1 MRQDMPVRGSNTNNI
16 VEISFRT
23 LKDKILKR
31 QKCFNLVQLL
41 SYTAIFVSKF
51 FCTKLLQ
58 RINIPGAA
66 CASSASKKSQ
76 KRESQIAK
84 VQIVHMDGDI
94 FKVLNYYVDT
104 SIGTYY
110 FSSTGTACKHQ
121 FAVKHHYDAYYAAS
135 MHVADE
141 SERLSYLEVAT
152 GERNV
157 PANWFEPLTGSSS
170 VRSGYTAVSSV
181 GLTVGSQKDSPN
193 GQDIESDR
201 FLGINLEMSEMKL

>member
-1 MRQDMPVRGSNTNNI
+1 
-16 VEISFRT
+16 
-23 LKDKILKR
+23 
-31 QKCFNLVQLL
+31 
-41 SYTAIFVSKF
+41 
-51 FCTKLLQ
+51 
-58 RINIPGAA
+58 
-66 CASSASKKSQ
+66 
-76 KRESQIAK
+76 
-84 VQIVHMDGDI
+84 MDGDT

-104 SIGTYY
+104 SIGTCTYY

-141 SERLSYLEVAT
+141 SERLRYLEVAT

-181 GLTVGSQKDSPN
+181 GLTVGSQKEVRDSPN
-193 GQDIESDR
+193 GQDIETDR
-201 FLGINLEMSEMKL
+201 FLGINLEISAMKL